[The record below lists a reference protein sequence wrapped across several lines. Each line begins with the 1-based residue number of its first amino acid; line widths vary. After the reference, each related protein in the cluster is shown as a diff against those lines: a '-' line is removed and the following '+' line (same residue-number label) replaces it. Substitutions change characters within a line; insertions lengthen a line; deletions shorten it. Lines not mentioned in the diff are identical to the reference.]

1 MFAGRREKAENGA
14 DKLNFKYW
22 YLIKM
27 QSCFQRAKGMAMN
40 KVLVWALVLAIM
52 TAGGQAYAADNI
64 DGLINGLFC
73 KDEQGVH
80 VCADFVPTDGIFYY
94 GTYPNGKLIGKGYAK
109 GGKIDG
115 PVEIY
120 YENGKLGSVAN
131 YKDGKLDGSAKSYYE
146 NGKLQEEMTFK
157 DGKPE
162 GGFKRYYESG
172 QLEEETNYK
181 DGKPEGVSKMYHKNG
196 QLVTEECF
204 M

>member
-1 MFAGRREKAENGA
+1 
-14 DKLNFKYW
+14 
-22 YLIKM
+22 M
-27 QSCFQRAKGMAMN
+27 QSSIQRAKDMAMN
-40 KVLVWALVLAIM
+40 KVLVWALVLAM
-52 TAGGQAYAADNI
+52 MPAGGQAYAADNI

-80 VCADFVPTDGIFYY
+80 VCADFIPADGIFYY

-120 YENGKLGSVAN
+120 YENGQLQVEMN
-131 YKDGKLDGSAKSYYE
+131 YKDGKRDGVYKSYY
-146 NGKLQEEMTFK
+146 K
-157 DGKPE
+157 
-162 GGFKRYYESG
+162 SG
-172 QLEEETNYK
+172 QLEEEENYK

-196 QLVTEECF
+196 QLWLEQYYKDGELEGGFKRYYENGQLVTEECF

>member
-1 MFAGRREKAENGA
+1 
-14 DKLNFKYW
+14 
-22 YLIKM
+22 
-27 QSCFQRAKGMAMN
+27 MAMN
-40 KVLVWALVLAIM
+40 KVLVWALVLAM
-52 TAGGQAYAADNI
+52 MPAGGQAYAADNI

-80 VCADFVPTDGIFYY
+80 VCADFIPADGIFYY

-120 YENGKLGSVAN
+120 YENGQLGAE
-131 YKDGKLDGSAKSYYE
+131 A
-146 NGKLQEEMTFK
+146 
-157 DGKPE
+157 
-162 GGFKRYYESG
+162 
-172 QLEEETNYK
+172 NYK

-196 QLVTEECF
+196 QLWLEQYYKDGELEGGFKRYYENGQLVTEECF

>member
-1 MFAGRREKAENGA
+1 MGFGFGN
-14 DKLNFKYW
+14 D
-22 YLIKM
+22 
-27 QSCFQRAKGMAMN
+27 
-40 KVLVWALVLAIM
+40 
-52 TAGGQAYAADNI
+52 AGGGAYAADNI

-80 VCADFVPTDGIFYY
+80 VCADFIPADGIFYY

-120 YENGKLGSVAN
+120 YENGQLQVEMN
-131 YKDGKLDGSAKSYYE
+131 YKDGKRDGVYKSYHK
-146 NGKLQEEMTFK
+146 NGQLWLEQYYK
-157 DGKPE
+157 DGELE
-162 GGFKRYYESG
+162 GGFKRYYE
-172 QLEEETNYK
+172 
-181 DGKPEGVSKMYHKNG
+181 NG

>member
-1 MFAGRREKAENGA
+1 
-14 DKLNFKYW
+14 
-22 YLIKM
+22 
-27 QSCFQRAKGMAMN
+27 MAMN
-40 KVLVWALVLAIM
+40 KVLVWALVLAM
-52 TAGGQAYAADNI
+52 MPAGGQAYAADNI

-131 YKDGKLDGSAKSYYE
+131 YKDGKLDGSAKSYY
-146 NGKLQEEMTFK
+146 K
-157 DGKPE
+157 
-162 GGFKRYYESG
+162 SG
-172 QLEEETNYK
+172 QLEEEENYK
-181 DGKPEGVSKMYHKNG
+181 DGKPDGAPKIYDENG
-196 QLVTEECF
+196 QLATEECF

>member
-1 MFAGRREKAENGA
+1 
-14 DKLNFKYW
+14 
-22 YLIKM
+22 
-27 QSCFQRAKGMAMN
+27 MAMN
-40 KVLVWALVLAIM
+40 KVLVWALVLAM
-52 TAGGQAYAADNI
+52 MPAGGQAYAADNI

-80 VCADFVPTDGIFYY
+80 VCADFIPADGIFYY

-120 YENGKLGSVAN
+120 YENGQLQVEMN
-131 YKDGKLDGSAKSYYE
+131 YKDGKRDGVYKSYHK
-146 NGKLQEEMTFK
+146 NGQLWLEQYYK
-157 DGKPE
+157 DGELE
-162 GGFKRYYESG
+162 GGFKRYYE
-172 QLEEETNYK
+172 
-181 DGKPEGVSKMYHKNG
+181 NG

>member
-1 MFAGRREKAENGA
+1 
-14 DKLNFKYW
+14 
-22 YLIKM
+22 
-27 QSCFQRAKGMAMN
+27 MAMN
-40 KVLVWALVLAIM
+40 KVLVWALVLAM
-52 TAGGQAYAADNI
+52 MPAGGQAYAADNI

-80 VCADFVPTDGIFYY
+80 VCADFIPADGIFYY

-120 YENGKLGSVAN
+120 YENGQLKSETN
-131 YKDGKLDGSAKSYYE
+131 FKNDKPDGVWKSYYE
-146 NGKLQEEMTFK
+146 NGQLREEK
-157 DGKPE
+157 
-162 GGFKRYYESG
+162 Y
-172 QLEEETNYK
+172 YK
-181 DGKPEGVSKMYHKNG
+181 DGKPDGAPKIYDENG

>member
-1 MFAGRREKAENGA
+1 
-14 DKLNFKYW
+14 
-22 YLIKM
+22 
-27 QSCFQRAKGMAMN
+27 MAMN
-40 KVLVWALVLAIM
+40 KVLVWALVLAM
-52 TAGGQAYAADNI
+52 MPAGGQAYAADNI

-80 VCADFVPTDGIFYY
+80 VCADFIPADGIFYY

-120 YENGKLGSVAN
+120 YENGQLQVEMN
-131 YKDGKLDGSAKSYYE
+131 YKDGKRDGVYKSYYKSGQLEEEE
-146 NGKLQEEMTFK
+146 NYK

-162 GGFKRYYESG
+162 GGFKRYYE
-172 QLEEETNYK
+172 
-181 DGKPEGVSKMYHKNG
+181 NG

>member
-1 MFAGRREKAENGA
+1 
-14 DKLNFKYW
+14 
-22 YLIKM
+22 
-27 QSCFQRAKGMAMN
+27 MN
-40 KVLVWALVLAIM
+40 KVLVWALVLAM
-52 TAGGQAYAADNI
+52 MPAGGQAYAADNI

-80 VCADFVPTDGIFYY
+80 VCADFIPADGIFYY

-120 YENGKLGSVAN
+120 YENGQLQVEMN
-131 YKDGKLDGSAKSYYE
+131 YKDGKRDGVYKSYYKSGQLEEEE
-146 NGKLQEEMTFK
+146 NYK
-157 DGKPE
+157 DGELE
-162 GGFKRYYESG
+162 GGFKRYYE
-172 QLEEETNYK
+172 
-181 DGKPEGVSKMYHKNG
+181 NG

>member
-1 MFAGRREKAENGA
+1 
-14 DKLNFKYW
+14 
-22 YLIKM
+22 
-27 QSCFQRAKGMAMN
+27 MAMN
-40 KVLVWALVLAIM
+40 KVLVWALVLAM
-52 TAGGQAYAADNI
+52 MSAGGQAYAADNI

-73 KDEQGVH
+73 KDEHGVH
-80 VCADFVPTDGIFYY
+80 VCADFIPADGIFYY
-94 GTYPNGKLIGKGYAK
+94 GIYPNGKLIGKGYAK

-120 YENGKLGSVAN
+120 YENGQLGAEAN
-131 YKDGKLDGSAKSYYE
+131 YKDGKQDGSAKSYYE

-162 GGFKRYYESG
+162 GGFKKYYES
-172 QLEEETNYK
+172 
-181 DGKPEGVSKMYHKNG
+181 G

>member
-1 MFAGRREKAENGA
+1 
-14 DKLNFKYW
+14 
-22 YLIKM
+22 
-27 QSCFQRAKGMAMN
+27 MN
-40 KVLVWALVLAIM
+40 KVLVWALVLAM
-52 TAGGQAYAADNI
+52 MPAGGQAYAADNI

-80 VCADFVPTDGIFYY
+80 VCADFIPADGIFYY

-120 YENGKLGSVAN
+120 YENGQLQVEMN
-131 YKDGKLDGSAKSYYE
+131 YKDGKRDGVYKSYYKSGQLEEEE
-146 NGKLQEEMTFK
+146 NYK

-162 GGFKRYYESG
+162 GGFKRYYE
-172 QLEEETNYK
+172 
-181 DGKPEGVSKMYHKNG
+181 NG